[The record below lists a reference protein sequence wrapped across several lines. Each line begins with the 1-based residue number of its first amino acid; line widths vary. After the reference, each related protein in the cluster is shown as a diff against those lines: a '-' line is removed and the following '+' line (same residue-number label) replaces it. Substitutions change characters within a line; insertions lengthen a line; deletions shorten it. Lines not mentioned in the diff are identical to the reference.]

1 MPAVAIFIAFRC
13 WQALVTLF
21 CVSLVI
27 FIALRLLPGGF
38 AEIIL
43 GPLSSP
49 EAKRFVADR
58 YGLEASPIT
67 QYFDWIL
74 HLLRG
79 DLGISLATKGSIATE
94 LVRRAPVTAEL
105 AILAT
110 LISLAI
116 GLPLGVACGTRDSG
130 VSVRLFGRIIGA
142 IGAGTPEFVLGSAM
156 LYLLSGWSL
165 GFSERGFVSLFEAP
179 GENLKA
185 LIVPAATLSVFGTA
199 LILRTTR
206 DAVQRVLTE
215 NHILAAVARG
225 SGAMHIIRLHV
236 LRNAAIPVLTVTSTF
251 LGYLL
256 GGAVI
261 VEVLF
266 SIPGVGLYTYN
277 ALNNRDYGVVQAG
290 VMISAVVFILIN
302 TAVDMLYAFL
312 DPRVAGSGRS
322 TRRRRS

>member
-1 MPAVAIFIAFRC
+1 VPAIAIFIALRC

-27 FIALRLLPGGF
+27 FVALRLLPGGF

-43 GPLSSP
+43 GPLASP
-49 EAKRFVADR
+49 EAKRFVTEQ
-58 YGLEASPIT
+58 YGLDSSPVT
-67 QYFDWIL
+67 QYFDWAL

-79 DLGISLATKGSIATE
+79 DLGVSLVTKESIAAE
-94 LVRRAPVTAEL
+94 LLRRAPATAEL

-110 LISLAI
+110 LISLVV
-116 GLPLGVACGTRDSG
+116 GLPLGVACGIKESG
-130 VSVRLFGRIIGA
+130 RSVRLFGRIIGA
-142 IGAGTPEFVLGSAM
+142 IGAGTPEFVLGSAT

-165 GFSERGFVSLFEAP
+165 GFSERGFVSFFDGP
-179 GENLKA
+179 SENLRA
-185 LIVPAATLSVFGTA
+185 LIVPSATLAVFGTA

-225 SGAMHIIRLHV
+225 GGVLHVIRLHV

-290 VMISAVVFILIN
+290 VMISAVIFILIN
-302 TAVDMLYAFL
+302 AAVDILYAFL
-312 DPRVAGSGRS
+312 DPRIARTDRS
-322 TRRRRS
+322 TRRQR

>member
-1 MPAVAIFIAFRC
+1 MTLICVSVVIF
-13 WQALVTLF
+13 VTLR
-21 CVSLVI
+21 
-27 FIALRLLPGGF
+27 ALPGGF
-38 AEIIL
+38 AEVIL
-43 GPLSSP
+43 GPLTSP
-49 EAKRFVADR
+49 EAKHFVAEQ
-58 YGLEASPIT
+58 YGLNGSPMI
-67 QYFDWIL
+67 QYFDWAL

-79 DLGISLATKGSIATE
+79 DLGVSLVTKGSIAAE
-94 LVRRAPVTAEL
+94 LLRRAPATAEL

-116 GLPLGVACGTRDSG
+116 GLPLGVACGIKESG
-130 VSVRLFGRIIGA
+130 PSVRLFGRIIGA
-142 IGAGTPEFVLGSAM
+142 IGAGTPEFVLGSAA

-165 GFSERGFVSLFEAP
+165 GFGERGFVSLFDAP
-179 GENLKA
+179 DENLKA
-185 LIVPAATLSVFGTA
+185 LIVPSATLAVFGTA

-236 LRNAAIPVLTVTSTF
+236 LRNATIPILTVTSTF
-251 LGYLL
+251 FGYLL

-290 VMISAVVFILIN
+290 VMISAAIFILIN
-302 TAVDMLYAFL
+302 AAVDILYAFL
-312 DPRVAGSGRS
+312 DPRIARTDRS
-322 TRRRRS
+322 TGRQR

>member
-1 MPAVAIFIAFRC
+1 VQVPAVAIYVTYRC
-13 WQALVTLF
+13 WQALLTLF

-43 GPLSSP
+43 GPISTP
-49 EAKRFVADR
+49 EAKRFTAEQ
-58 YGLEASPIT
+58 YGLNGSLLT
-67 QYFDWIL
+67 QYLEWAF

-79 DLGISLATKGSIATE
+79 DLGISLVTKGSIAAE
-94 LVRRAPVTAEL
+94 LSRRAPATAEL
-105 AILAT
+105 ALLAT
-110 LISLAI
+110 LISLAV
-116 GLPLGVACGTRDSG
+116 GLPLGVASG
-130 VSVRLFGRIIGA
+130 IRESGRFMRVLGRLLGA
-142 IGAGTPEFVLGSAM
+142 IGTGTPEFVLGSAM

-165 GFSERGFVSLFEAP
+165 GFSERGFVSLFDSP

-225 SGAMHIIRLHV
+225 DGALRIIRRHV
-236 LRNAAIPVLTVTSTF
+236 LRNAAIPVLTVASSF

-290 VMISAVVFILIN
+290 VMLSATVFILIN
-302 TAVDMLYAFL
+302 AAVDILYALL
-312 DPRVAGSGRS
+312 DPRVARS
-322 TRRRRS
+322 TARRR